1 MDNKCHNLI
10 IMMVTMISLIN
21 KQWPRLFNDTLID
34 HDSFATLLL
43 RPFPYWGWRIEFS
56 ISTFSG
62 LVLLLS
68 LPVSPS
74 CIFSFATHHNLVTKQ
89 AGL

>member
-1 MDNKCHNLI
+1 MDNKCHN
-10 IMMVTMISLIN
+10 MMFNDGCNDFIN
-21 KQWPRLFNDTLID
+21 KQWRRLFNATLID

-56 ISTFSG
+56 IFAFSG

-74 CIFSFATHHNLVTKQ
+74 SILFATHNLVTKQ